1 MEHNER
7 TADDGANEARTD
19 GGSTPDFLTNMS
31 QSSTSTM
38 SKRERYSRTIDRYFL
53 TQARIAWTDWRTR
66 FGIVVLGLF
75 IFTGTVGVH
84 LVPEPSINEAETY
97 MTWFQSVEYPLGTDN
112 MGRPIHKQLV
122 HATPAVLKMGL
133 AGAIFAAGVAVVVGT
148 VAGYK
153 GGIVDYVLMLIS
165 DILMVIPGLP
175 LVVVLAAIYQPRDPF
190 AVGVIL
196 AIDSWPGLA
205 RTIRSQVLTL
215 REASYV
221 EAVRSMGVST
231 RSILRNDIIPQLMPY
246 VLINSAQA
254 ARGVIFASVALYFL
268 GFLPYSE
275 TNWGTMM
282 NDAYATGGALS
293 NPERAAHWLYP
304 PMAALILLSFALVL
318 LSQGLDKVFNPRL
331 RARHSKT
338 VDDSEDVTNRN

>member
-1 MEHNER
+1 M
-7 TADDGANEARTD
+7 DDNSETKAD
-19 GGSTPDFLTNMS
+19 GGETPDFLTDMS
-31 QSSTSTM
+31 ESSGSSMT
-38 SKRERYSRTIDRYFL
+38 RGERYSQAIDRYFL

-66 FGIVVLGLF
+66 FGIIVLGLF
-75 IFTGTVGVH
+75 ILIGTVGVH
-84 LVPEPSINEAETY
+84 IVPEPSINEAETY
-97 MTWFQSVEYPLGTDN
+97 MTWFQSVQYPLGTDN

-153 GGIVDYVLMLIS
+153 GGIVDYVLMLVS

-221 EAVRSMGVST
+221 EAARSMGIST
-231 RSILRNDIIPQLMPY
+231 RDILRNDIIPQLMPY

-268 GFLPYSE
+268 GFLPYTES
-275 TNWGTMM
+275 NWGVMM

-304 PMAALILLSFALVL
+304 PMFALILLSFALVL

-338 VDDSEDVTNRN
+338 VDDSEDITNRN

>member
-1 MEHNER
+1 MDNE
-7 TADDGANEARTD
+7 TQSETRTD
-19 GGSTPDFLTNMS
+19 GGETPDFLTGMS
-31 QSSTSTM
+31 ESSSVTT
-38 SKRERYSRTIDRYFL
+38 KRERFGRTIDRYFL

-75 IFTGTVGVH
+75 IFTGTVGVQI
-84 LVPEPSINEAETY
+84 VPESSMNEAETY
-97 MTWFQSVEYPLGTDN
+97 MTWFQSWEYPLGTDN

-122 HATPAVLKMGL
+122 HATPAMLKMGL

-148 VAGYK
+148 LAGYK
-153 GGIVDYVLMLIS
+153 GGVVDYALMLVS
-165 DILMVIPGLP
+165 DVLMVIPGLP
-175 LVVVLAAIYQPRDPF
+175 LVIVLAAIWQPSGPF
-190 AVGVIL
+190 EVGVIL

-215 REASYV
+215 REESYV
-221 EAVRSMGVST
+221 EAARSMGVST
-231 RSILRNDIIPQLMPY
+231 RSILQSDIVPQLMPY

-268 GFLPYSE
+268 GFLSPSE
-275 TNWGTMM
+275 ANWGSMM

-293 NPERAAHWLYP
+293 NPARAAHWLYP
-304 PMAALILLSFALVL
+304 PMGALILLSFALVL

-338 VDDSEDVTNRN
+338 VDDSEDLPNQ

>member
-1 MEHNER
+1 MNDDNR
-7 TADDGANEARTD
+7 TETD
-19 GGSTPDFLTNMS
+19 GGTTPDFLTGLS
-31 QSSTSTM
+31 ESATSPT
-38 SKRERYSRTIDRYFL
+38 SRRERYARTVDRYFL

-66 FGIVVLGLF
+66 FGIIVLGLF
-75 IFTGTVGVH
+75 VFTGTVGVH
-84 LVPEPSINEAETY
+84 LVPQASINEAETY
-97 MTWFQSVEYPLGTDN
+97 LTWFQSAEYPLGTDN

-153 GGIVDYVLMLIS
+153 GGIVDYLLMLVS

-175 LVVVLAAIYQPRDPF
+175 LVVVLAAIWQPSDPF
-190 AVGVIL
+190 EVGVIL

-215 REASYV
+215 REESYV
-221 EAVRSMGVST
+221 EAARSMGVST
-231 RSILRNDIIPQLMPY
+231 RSILQKDIIPQLMPY
-246 VLINSAQA
+246 ILINSAQA

-275 TNWGTMM
+275 SNWGVMM

-338 VDDSEDVTNRN
+338 VDDGEDLSNRT